1 MPINLTIGQKR
12 RYIKLIIQR
21 DGGYKC
27 FYCDK
32 ELRPKKDVF
41 DHLNDSRRDN
51 RPDNLVLACQSCNI
65 KKANDNEMLDIAL
78 QKLEANEN
86 GIFVGENFPDLEEE
100 EKEEN
105 GPSKEIEINQKNYDI
120 VEQFLTEEIQKKSSI
135 PYKDTV
141 DSCVFL
147 CKQAT
152 TPGSHNSVNNY
163 TDTLTCSRAPSQ
175 KVGKGKE
182 RTIVQRY
189 SN

>member
-1 MPINLTIGQKR
+1 MPSNLTIGLKR

-27 FYCDK
+27 FYCQKD
-32 ELRPKKDVF
+32 LQPKKDVF

-65 KKANDNEMLDIAL
+65 KKVSDKEMQDIAL
-78 QKLEANEN
+78 NKLDENEN
-86 GIFVGENFPDLEEE
+86 GIFVGENFPNLEEE

-105 GPSKEIEINQKNYDI
+105 GPSKEIYINQKNNDI
-120 VEQFLTEEIQKKSSI
+120 VEQFLTEEIQKKGSL

-141 DSCVFL
+141 DCCVYL
-147 CKQAT
+147 CRKAT
-152 TPGSHNSVNNY
+152 NHGSHNSVNNY
-163 TDTLTCSRAPSQ
+163 IDSLTCSRGPFE

-182 RTIVQRY
+182 RTIVKRY